1 VGGQRSGRL
10 QHPRYSGRQSRG
22 AFAEEI
28 QRQEKRER
36 QLKNAAELRKFKK
49 VLIEQDRD
57 WVLWFMQNF
66 GR

>member
-1 VGGQRSGRL
+1 VGKDPEG
-10 QHPRYSGRQSRG
+10 YSIPDIRADNRG
-22 AFAEEI
+22 EAFAEEI

-36 QLKNAAELRKFKK
+36 QLKNAEELRKFKK
-49 VLIEQDRD
+49 VFIEQDRD